1 MQAFSAIGAAIR
13 QAVGLILPVF
23 AKAGDFRR
31 WNPWVWR
38 ILHLI
43 LLAAILVGLW
53 WLNGYFQLGH
63 FLQGVDQRYR
73 QFFLP
78 ALFLLLYIL
87 SWLGWW
93 LWKLLGEEEAA
104 AEFPDVD
111 AAWAEAVAK
120 LDAAGIGVADA
131 PLFLVLGRPAAGLD
145 ALFTAGDVKSDVR
158 APTTANAPLRVYANR
173 DVIYVT
179 CEGASGWGRLAA
191 VLAGEIETSAPTGAL
206 APAVDKTVQFGDQ
219 LGLPQELIDEMRQLL
234 TARETRELTPPES
247 DRLRVLAEMTKAP
260 AATTAK
266 RAAAL
271 SSDEA
276 ARGTARLSFLCRL
289 IRRDRSPWCPI
300 NGMLIVVPWAAME
313 SEETAKSAGGLLQ
326 RDLAAT
332 RKSLQLRFPT
342 FAVVSDLE
350 SARGFAEF
358 RRGFPAE
365 TLKARIGQRVPLAP
379 DMSNT
384 DAASLYE
391 RAIQWIGQSVLPA
404 GIVRFLRHDSP
415 QGPQHNRNLYLLLRE
430 VANRSP
436 RLARMLSR
444 AVAVGPDA
452 ASDEAPLFGGC
463 YLAGTGR
470 SGDQQAFVSGVLQ
483 RLVQSQSSVAWTP
496 EALEDDARYRRWTS
510 FGYMAIVAFAIL
522 GGALV
527 WWWTKN
533 QKGA

>member
-1 MQAFSAIGAAIR
+1 MQFFSSIGAAIR
-13 QAVGLILPVF
+13 QAVGLVLPVF

-63 FLQGVDQRYR
+63 FLQGVDQQYR

-93 LWKLLGEEEAA
+93 LWKLLAEEEAA

-120 LDAAGIGVADA
+120 LDSAGIGLSDA
-131 PLFLVLGRPAAGLD
+131 PLFLVLGRPAAGMD
-145 ALFTAGDVKSDVR
+145 TLFTAGDVKPDVR
-158 APTTANAPLRVYANR
+158 SPNTTSAPVRVYANR
-173 DVIYVT
+173 DAIYVT
-179 CEGASGWGRLAA
+179 CDGASGWGRLGA
-191 VLAGEIETSAPTGAL
+191 VLAGEVEVSSPTAAL
-206 APAVDKTVQFGDQ
+206 TPTVDKTVQFGEQ

-234 TARETRELTPPES
+234 TTRETRELTPVEA

-260 AATTAK
+260 AATTPK
-266 RAAAL
+266 RSAAL
-271 SSDEA
+271 GSDEA

-300 NGMLIVVPWAAME
+300 NGMLVVVPWAATE
-313 SEETAKSAGGLLQ
+313 SEETAKSSGSLLQ
-326 RDLAAT
+326 RELTAT
-332 RKSLQLRFPT
+332 RKTLQLRFPV
-342 FAVVSDLE
+342 FAVVTDLE
-350 SARGFAEF
+350 NARGFAEF

-365 TLKARIGQRVPLAP
+365 TLKARIGQRIPLAP
-379 DMSNT
+379 DMSSADT
-384 DAASLYE
+384 SSLYE

-415 QGPQHNRNLYLLLRE
+415 HGPQHNRNLYLLLRE
-430 VANRSP
+430 VAIRSP

-444 AVAVGPDA
+444 SLATGPDA
-452 ASDEAPLFGGC
+452 GPDDVPLFGGC

-470 SGDQQAFVSGVLQ
+470 SSDQQAFVPGVLQ
-483 RLVQSQSSVAWTP
+483 RLMQSQSNVSWTP
-496 EALEDDARYRRWTS
+496 EALEDDARYVRWTS
-510 FGYMAIVAFAIL
+510 FGYLAIAAVGIL
-522 GGALV
+522 GGAIA